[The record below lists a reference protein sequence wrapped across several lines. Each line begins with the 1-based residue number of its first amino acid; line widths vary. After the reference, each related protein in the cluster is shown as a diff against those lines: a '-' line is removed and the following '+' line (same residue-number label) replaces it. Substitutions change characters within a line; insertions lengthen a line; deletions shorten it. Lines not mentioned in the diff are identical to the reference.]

1 MLLHNA
7 LRDERLEQ
15 TSVKDLFHNR
25 DLVRNLMIK
34 HIVVWK
40 LKEQAEGRSRMENAL
55 LLKRELESMTAKIKE
70 IRSLEVGM
78 NFNDDQDA
86 YDLVLVTEFARKEDL
101 EVYQNHPE
109 HQRVVAILRRLR
121 ETRVVVDYKI
131 PI

>member
-1 MLLHNA
+1 
-7 LRDERLEQ
+7 
-15 TSVKDLFHNR
+15 
-25 DLVRNLMIK
+25 
-34 HIVVWK
+34 
-40 LKEQAEGRSRMENAL
+40 MENAL